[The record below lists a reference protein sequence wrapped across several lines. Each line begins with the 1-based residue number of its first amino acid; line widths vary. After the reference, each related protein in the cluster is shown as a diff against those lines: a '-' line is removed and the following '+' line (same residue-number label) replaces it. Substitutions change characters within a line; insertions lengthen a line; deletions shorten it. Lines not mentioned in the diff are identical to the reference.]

1 MSWVFFFAVDLLL
14 LSFFLMG
21 FLLSS
26 RFFLL
31 LFLGFFFIYFLFF
44 WVLSFF
50 GFFLLFLGSLFE
62 IKYKKLKI
70 HVFLNSTIKNSR
82 PMWHIRVQLSK

>member
-31 LFLGFFFIYFLFF
+31 LFLGFYFIYLFF
-44 WVLSFF
+44 YFS

-62 IKYKKLKI
+62 IKCKKLKI
-70 HVFLNSTIKNSR
+70 HVFLNLTIKNSR
-82 PMWHIRVQLSK
+82 PMWHICIQLSK

>member
-1 MSWVFFFAVDLLL
+1 MLWVFFFAVDLLL

-31 LFLGFFFIYFLFF
+31 LFLGFYFFLFF

-62 IKYKKLKI
+62 IKCKKLKI

-82 PMWHIRVQLSK
+82 PMWHICVQLSK